1 VSSDVI
7 HILVPGPPVP
17 CGRARSGLGR
27 TYTPAKTRAYEQHVA
42 LLARLAVARAKWNP
56 PEGSTFAVT
65 LDVYRARR
73 TGDIDNFLKAVLD
86 GMNGIVFPDD
96 RLVVA
101 ATVRLHVDTAYPRA
115 EIAVETAVEVAA

>member
-1 VSSDVI
+1 VSDVL

-17 CGRARSGLGR
+17 CGRARSGKGKTFTPQR
-27 TYTPAKTRAYEQHVA
+27 TRDYELLVA
-42 LLARLAVARAKWNP
+42 TMARLAVSKARWTP

-86 GMNGIVFPDD
+86 GMNGIVFEDD

-115 EIAVETAVEVAA
+115 EISVSLAIEVAA

>member
-1 VSSDVI
+1 VSGVL

-17 CGRARSGLGR
+17 CGRARTGKGKTFTPQR
-27 TYTPAKTRAYEQHVA
+27 TRDYEQLVA
-42 LLARLAVARAKWNP
+42 AMSRLAVSKARWAP

-73 TGDIDNFLKAVLD
+73 TGDVDNYLKAALD
-86 GMNGIVFPDD
+86 GMNGIVFADD